1 MKKNNSWIQY
11 IDLSKQFNE
20 EKKLLLPKIEKL
32 LLPENILIDELKS
45 LKMKFVNIK
54 I

>member
-1 MKKNNSWIQY
+1 MQKSNWIKY

-32 LLPENILIDELKS
+32 LSSGKYVLSNEVEKFEN
-45 LKMKFVNIK
+45 KFVIIK